1 MEFFEVKE
9 RLENL
14 EKFRGLYRDYADFT
28 NKPEN
33 VPAQMVRK
41 KMEPLVPMTVESLN
55 KVGLGGMVTRDAPV
69 HGGRRVRVNIIKA
82 IFRDRVIRKF
92 SLDDKAPLK
101 VLEAG
106 ILKYKQ
112 QLWVQKLQL
121 FNPLFWLFHFILFMA
136 RLPLLIFRKAGY
148 DTSHAETLTSVR
160 LFIIL
165 FQCFCYYILAEWSGL
180 LDWIWFD
187 IMGL

>member
-14 EKFRGLYRDYADFT
+14 EKFHGLYRDYADFT

-33 VPAQMVRK
+33 LPAQLVRA
-41 KMEPLVPMTVESLN
+41 KMEPLVPMAVESLR

-69 HGGRRVRVNIIKA
+69 HGGRRVRINIIKA
-82 IFRDRVIRKF
+82 IFRDNVVRKF

-106 ILKYKQ
+106 ILKYR
-112 QLWVQKLQL
+112 QLLWIQKLQL
-121 FNPLFWLFHFILFMA
+121 FNPLFWLFHFILFLA
-136 RLPLLIFRKAGY
+136 RVPILVFRKAGY
-148 DTSHAETLTSVR
+148 DTSHAESLTSVR
-160 LFIIL
+160 LYLIL
-165 FQCFCYYILAEWSGL
+165 FQIACYYLLAEWSGL
-180 LDWIWFD
+180 LDWIRFD
-187 IMGL
+187 ILGL